1 MSRVSCDVIQD
12 LLPLYYDHVCSA
24 DTKALVEEHL
34 ADCPDCREVLSHMSS
49 PMPLPAQTI
58 DQNHDEG
65 AGLRQVAAQWSR
77 TKWIAFTKGLLLTCL
92 AVGLLFLVYVGLFKW
107 NITNVPTRVMQ
118 VSDIS
123 QLKDGRIVYHVKM
136 TDGFNVNQASGHSDA
151 NGNLYITPKR
161 PIIKSKKFADLGLS
175 NMYYFNDIKERNAY
189 EKSFGDGVQIKALY
203 LGTPDDRILIWEQ
216 GMELPP
222 ASESVELQFKSDEN
236 ENKRPP
242 GQPSGP

>member
-1 MSRVSCDVIQD
+1 MSRVSCDIIQD
-12 LLPLYYDHVCSA
+12 LLPLYHDRVCSA
-24 DTKALVEEHL
+24 DTKALVEDHL
-34 ADCPDCREVLSHMSS
+34 VDCPDCREVLSHMSS
-49 PMPLPAQTI
+49 PMPLPAQTV

-123 QLKDGRIVYHVKM
+123 QLKNGRIVYHVKM
-136 TDGFNVNQASGHSDA
+136 SDGFNVNQASYDTDTE
-151 NGNLYITPKR
+151 GNFYVTPKR
-161 PIIKSKKFADLGLS
+161 PIIKSKRFADMGLS
-175 NMYYFNDIKERNAY
+175 NMYYSIDIKER
-189 EKSFGDGVQIKALY
+189 EKSLGEDVQIKALY
-203 LGTPDDRILIWEQ
+203 LGTADDRILIWEQ
-216 GMELPP
+216 GMELPA
-222 ASESVELQFKSDEN
+222 ASESVEMHYNSDEN

>member
-1 MSRVSCDVIQD
+1 MSRVSCDIIQD

-24 DTKALVEEHL
+24 DTKVLVEEHL

-49 PMPLPAQTI
+49 PMPLPAETI

-65 AGLRQVAAQWSR
+65 AGLRLVATQWSR

-92 AVGLLFLVYVGLFKW
+92 AVGLLFLLYVGLFKW
-107 NITNVPTRVMQ
+107 NITSVPTRVIQ

-136 TDGFNVNQASGHSDA
+136 TDGYNVNQASYDTDEE
-151 NGNLYITPKR
+151 GNFYITPKR
-161 PIIKSKKFADLGLS
+161 PIIKSKRFANMGLS
-175 NMYYFNDIKERNAY
+175 NMYYFNDIKER

-216 GMELPP
+216 GMELPA